1 MGLKSPERLKQ
12 INQIARAEYSKK
24 LEHALKWATA
34 QTTVWQK
41 RLQADYHCFTKN

>member
-24 LEHALKWATA
+24 TEHDLKWATA